1 MDVAAVRAALWLP
14 EDIHQP
20 PDMAVPL
27 VVSDDMLAEWARED
41 ASGSAD
47 AAYAL
52 GVRLMKG
59 GDLEQAQEHFTRA
72 AQRGSA
78 AGAYARFRVAQ
89 VLGSTLE
96 EILDLLRAA
105 DEAGSAGAA
114 YNVGEEHLRN
124 GDAAAA
130 AAAFERATDRARV
143 GDAAGS
149 ADAALVLA
157 TLASDP
163 AQRRAAYDRADSR
176 GSGYAA
182 IQVAAAAEQQ
192 GNLDEAIQ
200 AYLRA
205 IRRGELRAGL
215 RLGEILQAAGRRRDA
230 QLIWTQTRQA
240 ALTDRDTDLAAEAQ
254 RRLKPPLRT
263 LIRSHPR
270 IALAAT
276 GASAI
281 LAAVLVAS
289 GNGRWALAALTAA
302 TFALIYHFGTISNPA
317 PHDGEQE
324 TPTISAGGL
333 MLSAGAQQAD
343 GQDRDI
349 RAATATGWD
358 RVVTIIVFAAYASVV
373 ALLCLWAAHQLTG
386 ADLIRGICGAVAVIL
401 ATFALFTLKDLRNS
415 KDPAP
420 APDPDTLRVGVEV
433 GFWKLRTGW
442 HMTVQGPAVREYIA
456 THQRDTP
463 MWVRRGSVLFS
474 VASGLTAAALATLP
488 VIAPNLVT
496 SATAAA
502 HLTAFLATFWLV
514 GGSVVKVVSLSVL
527 RPPAWGINAAIY
539 ALLAIIFA
547 VITAIFGL
555 WNLPDLDA

>member
-27 VVSDDMLAEWARED
+27 VVSDDMLAEWERED

-52 GVRLMKG
+52 GVRLMQG
-59 GDLEQAQEHFTRA
+59 GDLERAQEHFTRA

-78 AGAYARFRVAQ
+78 AGAYARFRVAEA
-89 VLGSTLE
+89 LGSTPE

-114 YNVGEEHLRN
+114 YNVGEEHLRH
-124 GDAAAA
+124 GDADAVAAA
-130 AAAFERATDRARV
+130 LVRAIDRARA

-157 TLASDP
+157 TLVSDP
-163 AQRRAAYDRADSR
+163 AQQRAAYDRADSR

-182 IQVAAAAEQQ
+182 AQVGAAAEQR
-192 GNLDEAIQ
+192 GDLDEAMR

-205 IRRGELRAGL
+205 ARRGELQAGL
-215 RLGEILQAAGRRRDA
+215 RLGEVLQAAGHRRDA
-230 QLIWTQTRQA
+230 RLIWTQTRQA
-240 ALTDRDTDLAAEAQ
+240 ALMARDTDLVAEAQ

-270 IALAAT
+270 IALAVT
-276 GASAI
+276 GVSA
-281 LAAVLVAS
+281 AMAVVLVAS

-302 TFALIYHFGTISNPA
+302 MFALIYRFGTVSNPA
-317 PHDGEQE
+317 PDDGEQE
-324 TPTISAGGL
+324 IPTVTVGGL
-333 MLSAGAQQAD
+333 MLSAGVQPGD
-343 GQDRDI
+343 GKDHDI
-349 RAATATGWD
+349 RAATAAGWG
-358 RVVTIIVFAAYASVV
+358 RVVTIVVFAAYASVV
-373 ALLCLWAAHQLTG
+373 ALLCLWAAHQLAG
-386 ADLIRGICGAVAVIL
+386 VDLIRGISGAVAVIM
-401 ATFALFTLKDLRNS
+401 ATFALSTLKDLRNL
-415 KDPAP
+415 KDPASVQ
-420 APDPDTLRVGVEV
+420 DPDTLRVGVEA

-442 HMTVQGPAVREYIA
+442 HASVQGPAVREYIA
-456 THQRDTP
+456 AHQRVTP

-474 VASGLTAAALATLP
+474 VASGLTAAALSTLP
-488 VIAPNLVT
+488 AIAPHLVT
-496 SATAAA
+496 SATAVG
-502 HLTAFLATFWLV
+502 HLTVFLATFWLV
-514 GGSVVKVVSLSVL
+514 GGSVVKVVSLSAL
-527 RPPAWGINAAIY
+527 RPPAWGITVAIY
-539 ALLAIIFA
+539 ALLAIVFA
-547 VITAIFGL
+547 IVATIFGM